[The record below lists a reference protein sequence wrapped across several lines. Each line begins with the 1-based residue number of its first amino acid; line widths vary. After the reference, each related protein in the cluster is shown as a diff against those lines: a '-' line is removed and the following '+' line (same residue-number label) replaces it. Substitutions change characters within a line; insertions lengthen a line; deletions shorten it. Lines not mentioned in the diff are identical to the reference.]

1 MNFMAPDPVV
11 QGGWQQERC
20 IELFDSLFGG
30 GERGGDDD
38 AAVNGDAKVEGTE
51 RMRVDDAAA
60 GLELD
65 GFRLF

>member
-1 MNFMAPDPVV
+1 MAPDPVV

-30 GERGGDDD
+30 GGGRGDDD
-38 AAVNGDAKVEGTE
+38 AAVNGDANVEGTE
-51 RMRVDDAAA
+51 RMRVDAA
-60 GLELD
+60 GLDLD